1 MGKVG
6 TIGFSY
12 ATYWIVVFI
21 SEESATKQKPRP
33 LNVKIITSS
42 EKLFEI
48 LSIVNPTIEKS
59 KMGEFGF

>member
-1 MGKVG
+1 
-6 TIGFSY
+6 
-12 ATYWIVVFI
+12 VFI